1 MEKIKRI
8 ITARR
13 TFEADTGQYWVKSQ
27 RGRSYELWDERNE
40 LRRVFRIPAKRVFWV
55 TPEEKEG

>member
-8 ITARR
+8 TTARR
-13 TFEADTGQYWVKSQ
+13 TYEADTGQYWVKSQ

-40 LRRVFRIPAKRVFWV
+40 LRRVFRIPAKRVFLV
-55 TPEEKEG
+55 RPEEKEG